1 MRASNVHIYVNRP
14 CRKMMSVFRQMR
26 TLNRSR
32 TRCVSRLMT
41 IRYSIFARLAPKLV
55 NRKKPQKIIYRM
67 SIGEMCRA
75 MSSPSPSP
83 SLSLS
88 SLMKILD
95 FASGSSRILDA
106 VTFEPLRR
114 RLSFQNV
121 PPTVHVTAR
130 AAPEA
135 IAH

>member
-1 MRASNVHIYVNRP
+1 
-14 CRKMMSVFRQMR
+14 
-26 TLNRSR
+26 
-32 TRCVSRLMT
+32 
-41 IRYSIFARLAPKLV
+41 
-55 NRKKPQKIIYRM
+55 
-67 SIGEMCRA
+67 
-75 MSSPSPSP
+75 
-83 SLSLS
+83 
-88 SLMKILD
+88 MKILD